1 MNETQKIE
9 NYLCGAMAPEDVL
22 FMQAE
27 LLVNDELQQKIFF
40 QQQVYDLVRERGR
53 IHLRQ
58 EILKAEARLFTEK
71 KFENFRLRIMNIFN
85 RP

>member
-9 NYLCGAMAPEDVL
+9 NYLFESLAPEDRL
-22 FMQAE
+22 LTEATM
-27 LLVNDELQQKIFF
+27 LVNDELQQKIFF

-71 KFENFRLRIMNIFN
+71 KFESFRLKIMNIFN